1 MDHEQFRVTALE
13 ALERDRISLETR
25 AVPGEGIAREPVH
38 QRVDLTPR
46 GFDLPAAAQILVQIT
61 RHWRKHR
68 GNAFRERHIELDT
81 DESRPHGGAFCL
93 VKAYPPEGSDVEV
106 SAEVLDMGFHYVIKL
121 TVEHGTLTDGKTLT
135 LYLADPSGMPVEIPK
150 TRGTHVMQVLV
161 SDGPGAP
168 FRLTEEPAK
177 VFAHGRPAE
186 DLRLRAPSTAPA
198 TAPAESECDLRV
210 VAVDAAGENPAGR
223 YDADVRVWR
232 EGSDEEATV
241 PHTTD
246 ARRSRVTLGSGDAQF
261 TYYQA
266 HDAQNALATRSNPMG
281 RPKDFGGLNV
291 YLGDLHVHPLG
302 LTDEE
307 LREPF
312 EFGRWWSNLDFYSI
326 VWQHNS
332 TNFRFDQEKW
342 LEHLEMVEE
351 FSAPDEVLAVPGVE
365 TYLVEGHRNAYFPS
379 IEEARRFTVAWDRGP
394 EFDLL
399 DPMEGGTWPE
409 APALWSA
416 LEGIEAITI
425 PHHPC
430 YIWPEDW
437 DEALPERERC
447 VEIYSRWG
455 TNEVGGGGCS
465 VQAAL
470 RKGHRLGFVANS
482 DNQLAQPGNGPFH
495 MNKGRGLTGVLA
507 PELTREA
514 VYEALRARRCYA
526 TSGEQM
532 LVYLA
537 LGEEPMG
544 SELPLMDGP
553 REFVARAAGTRKLTS
568 VELVRNNEVIAR
580 VEPNAMSFD
589 GVLMDEEPMEAVL
602 VEAEFAAQPFCW
614 YYLRVTQEDG
624 HMAWASPI
632 WMA

>member
-1 MDHEQFRVTALE
+1 VE
-13 ALERDRISLETR
+13 
-25 AVPGEGIAREPVH
+25 
-38 QRVDLTPR
+38 LTPL
-46 GFDLPAAAQILVQIT
+46 GFDLRAGAQILVQIT

-93 VKAYPPEGSDVEV
+93 VKSYSPEGSDAEV
-106 SAEVLDMGFHYVIKL
+106 ATEVLDMGFHYVIKL
-121 TVEHGTLTDGKTLT
+121 SIERGTVADGQTLA
-135 LYLADPSGMPVEIPK
+135 LYLADPGGMPVEIPK
-150 TRGTHVMQVLV
+150 IRGTHVMQVLV
-161 SDGPGAP
+161 SDGAGAP
-168 FRLTEEPAK
+168 FRYTEEPAK

-186 DLRLRAPSTAPA
+186 GLRLRCPSTAPA
-198 TAPAESECDLRV
+198 GSDCDLRI
-210 VAVDAAGENPAGR
+210 VAVDAASENPASS
-223 YDADVRVWR
+223 YDAKLRIWR
-232 EGSDEEATV
+232 EEAEDWATV
-241 PHTTD
+241 RHTTED
-246 ARRSRVTLGSGDAQF
+246 RASSVTLGAGDAQF

-266 HDAQNALATRSNPMG
+266 HDGDNALCTHSNPMG
-281 RPKDFGGLNV
+281 RPEDFGGLNV

-302 LTDEE
+302 LTEAE

-332 TNFRFDQEKW
+332 TNFKFDQEKW
-342 LEHLEMVEE
+342 LEHLEMLEE
-351 FSAPDEVLAVPGVE
+351 YNAPGEVLTIPGTE
-365 TYLVEGHRNAYFPS
+365 TYLVQGHRIAYFPS

-394 EFDLL
+394 QFDLI
-399 DPMEGGTWPE
+399 DPMAAGTWPE
-409 APALWSA
+409 APALWAA
-416 LEGIEAITI
+416 LEGIDALTI

-430 YIWPEDW
+430 FIWPEDW

-507 PELTREA
+507 PELTRKA
-514 VYEALRARRCYA
+514 VYEALWARRCYA

-532 LVYLA
+532 LVSFA
-537 LGEEPMG
+537 LGEAPMG
-544 SELPLMDGP
+544 SEVALQDGP

-568 VELVRNNEVIAR
+568 VELVRNNEVVAR
-580 VEPNAMSFD
+580 VEPNAMTFD
-589 GVLMDEEPMEAVL
+589 GALTDDVPIESAL
-602 VEAEFAAQPFCW
+602 VEGEFADVSFCW